1 MPRKLPPEYR
11 EMQLK
16 IEAEARAFGLD
27 MFETS
32 YEMLD
37 YDEINMV
44 ASYMGFP
51 VRYPHWKWGM
61 EYERMSKSY
70 EYGLHKI
77 YEMVINNDPC
87 YAYLL
92 ESNAVVDQ
100 KLVMCHVCGHNDF
113 FKNNFTF
120 QHTNRKMIDEM
131 ANHAT
136 RIRRYIDWFGVDV
149 VESFVDQ
156 CLSIDN
162 LIDVDSPY
170 IMRKRKEPEATDE
183 STEPMDRKRA
193 LGLLPTNREYMER
206 YINPDAFVASQKKK
220 LADEEKRE
228 KKFPSQPE
236 RDVMQFL
243 MEHAPLD
250 RWQADVMDMLR
261 EEAYYFA
268 PQGMTKI
275 MNEGWASYWHC
286 KLMTEKVMD
295 SSEVIDFADKNAGVM
310 ATSRQSL
317 NPYALGLALYRD
329 IEDRWNKGR
338 FGKEWNECDDMAE
351 RRRWDKQTGLG
362 REKIFQVRQI
372 YSDLTFIDEFF
383 TVDFCREQG
392 FFAYEYDKKK
402 RTFLVD
408 TREFEAVK
416 QKLLQQLTNFGQ
428 PIIAVVDG
436 NFENR
441 AELLLEHTHEGIDL
455 DVQYTN
461 ETLRNVAAIWSR
473 PVHLIT
479 QVESRK
485 VLYTCDG
492 KGSLT
497 EKTIS

>member
-1 MPRKLPPEYR
+1 
-11 EMQLK
+11 MQLK
-16 IEAEARAFGLD
+16 IEAEARALGLD

-61 EYERMSKSY
+61 EYERMSRSY

-149 VESFVDQ
+149 VESFVDK

-170 IMRKRKEPEATDE
+170 IMRKRKEAEAPPTD
-183 STEPMDRKRA
+183 EPMDKKRA

-220 LADEEKRE
+220 LEEEQKRE

-243 MEHAPLD
+243 MEHAPLE

-286 KLMTEKVMD
+286 KLMTEKVMAK
-295 SSEVIDFADKNAGVM
+295 SF
-310 ATSRQSL
+310 
-317 NPYALGLALYRD
+317 
-329 IEDRWNKGR
+329 
-338 FGKEWNECDDMAE
+338 
-351 RRRWDKQTGLG
+351 
-362 REKIFQVRQI
+362 
-372 YSDLTFIDEFF
+372 
-383 TVDFCREQG
+383 
-392 FFAYEYDKKK
+392 
-402 RTFLVD
+402 
-408 TREFEAVK
+408 
-416 QKLLQQLTNFGQ
+416 
-428 PIIAVVDG
+428 
-436 NFENR
+436 
-441 AELLLEHTHEGIDL
+441 
-455 DVQYTN
+455 
-461 ETLRNVAAIWSR
+461 
-473 PVHLIT
+473 
-479 QVESRK
+479 
-485 VLYTCDG
+485 
-492 KGSLT
+492 
-497 EKTIS
+497 

>member
-1 MPRKLPPEYR
+1 MPKKLSPEYR
-11 EMQLK
+11 DMQQR
-16 IEAEARAFGLD
+16 IEEVAKSMGLD
-27 MFETS
+27 MFDTF

-92 ESNAVVDQ
+92 ESNAPVDQ

-149 VESFVDQ
+149 VESFVDR

-170 IMRKRKEPEATDE
+170 IVRKRKEAEAET
-183 STEPMDRKRA
+183 SEPPDRKRE
-193 LGLLPTNREYMER
+193 LGLLPNTKEYMER
-206 YINPDAFVASQKKK
+206 YINPDAFVASQRKK
-220 LADEEKRE
+220 LEDEAKRQ
-228 KKFPSQPE
+228 KKFPAEPE
-236 RDVMQFL
+236 RDVMRFL
-243 MEHAPLD
+243 MEHAPLE
-250 RWQADVMDMLR
+250 RWQVDVMDMLR

-295 SSEVIDFADKNAGVM
+295 SSEVIDFADKNSGVM
-310 ATSRQSL
+310 STSRQQL

-329 IEDRWNKGR
+329 IEDRWNRGR

-351 RRRWDKQTGLG
+351 RRRWDKQTGQG
-362 REKIFQVRQI
+362 RDKIFQVRQI
-372 YSDLTFIDEFF
+372 YSDVTFLDEFF

-392 FFAYEYDKKK
+392 FFAYEYDRKK
-402 RTFLVD
+402 RTFLID
-408 TREFEAVK
+408 TREFETVK
-416 QKLLQQLTNFGQ
+416 KKLLQQLTNFGQ
-428 PIIAVVDG
+428 PLIAVLDA

-441 AELLLEHTHEGIDL
+441 AELLLEHTHEGVDL
-455 DVQYTN
+455 DGQYTH
-461 ETLRNVAAIWSR
+461 ETLRNVQAIWTR

-479 QVESRK
+479 RVDERK
-485 VLYTCDG
+485 VLYSCDG
-492 KGSLT
+492 NGLT

>member
-1 MPRKLPPEYR
+1 MPKRLPPELAD
-11 EMQLK
+11 MQRLVEGHAK
-16 IEAEARAFGLD
+16 DMGLD

-32 YEMLD
+32 YEVLD

-92 ESNAVVDQ
+92 ESNALVDQ
-100 KLVMCHVCGHNDF
+100 KLVMCHVSGHNDF

-136 RIRRYIDWFGVDV
+136 RIRRYIDWFGVET
-149 VESFVDQ
+149 VEAFVDK

-162 LIDVDSPY
+162 LIDIDAPY
-170 IMRKRKEPEATDE
+170 IKRKGKAVETD
-183 STEPMDRKRA
+183 PDGAPDRKRD
-193 LGLLPTNREYMER
+193 LGLLPTNREYMEH
-206 YINPDAFVASQKKK
+206 YINPVAFVEAQKKK
-220 LADEEKRE
+220 RDDDEKRE
-228 KKFPSQPE
+228 KMFPLQPE

-243 MEHAPLD
+243 MENAPLE
-250 RWQADVMDMLR
+250 RWQVDVMDMLR

-286 KLMTEKVMD
+286 KLMTERVMD
-295 SSEVIDFADKNAGVM
+295 SSEVIDFADKHSGVM
-310 ATSRQSL
+310 ATSRQQM

-338 FGKEWNECDDMAE
+338 FGKEWTECDDMAE
-351 RRRWDKQTGLG
+351 RRRWDKQTGQG

-372 YSDLTFIDEFF
+372 YSDVTFLDEFF
-383 TVDFCREQG
+383 TVDFCRQYG

-402 RTFLVD
+402 RAFLID
-408 TREFEAVK
+408 TREFSAVK
-416 QKLLQQLTNFGQ
+416 NKMLQQLTNFGQ
-428 PIIAVVDG
+428 PMISVVNANHD
-436 NFENR
+436 NR
-441 AELLLEHTHEGIDL
+441 GELLLEHAHEGVDL
-455 DVQYTN
+455 DPQYAN
-461 ETLRNVAAIWSR
+461 ETLQNVKAIWTR
-473 PVHLIT
+473 PVHLLTKIEARN
-479 QVESRK
+479 VILSVDE
-485 VLYTCDG
+485 
-492 KGSLT
+492 KGFS
-497 EKTIS
+497 ENTIG

>member
-1 MPRKLPPEYR
+1 MPKKLSPQYL
-11 EMQLK
+11 EMQQR
-16 IEAEARAFGLD
+16 IESTAKGMGLD
-27 MFETS
+27 MFDTF

-92 ESNAVVDQ
+92 ESNAPVDQ

-149 VESFVDQ
+149 VEAFVDR

-170 IMRKRKEPEATDE
+170 ITRKRKAVESGETSEPL
-183 STEPMDRKRA
+183 DRKRE
-193 LGLLPTNREYMER
+193 LGLLPNTKEYMER
-206 YINPDAFVASQKKK
+206 YINPDSFVASQKKK
-220 LADEEKRE
+220 LEDEANRQ
-228 KKFPSQPE
+228 KKFPGEPE
-236 RDVMQFL
+236 RDVMRFL
-243 MEHAPLD
+243 MEHAPLE
-250 RWQADVMDMLR
+250 RWQVDVMDMMR

-310 ATSRQSL
+310 STSRQQL

-329 IEDRWNKGR
+329 IEDRWNRGR
-338 FGKEWNECDDMAE
+338 YGKEWNECDDMAE
-351 RRRWDKQTGLG
+351 RRLWDKQSGLG

-372 YSDLTFIDEFF
+372 YSDVTFLDEFF

-392 FFAYEYDKKK
+392 FFAYEYDRKK
-402 RTFLVD
+402 RSFLID

-416 QKLLQQLTNFGQ
+416 KKLLQQLTNFGQ
-428 PIIAVVDG
+428 PLIAVLDA

-441 AELLLEHTHEGIDL
+441 AELLLEHTHEGVDL
-455 DVQYTN
+455 DAQYTH
-461 ETLRNVAAIWSR
+461 ETLRNVQAIWSR
-473 PVHLIT
+473 PVHLMT
-479 QVESRK
+479 KVDERK
-485 VLYTCDG
+485 VLYSCDASG
-492 KGSLT
+492 LT

>member
-1 MPRKLPPEYR
+1 MPKKLPPEYVD
-11 EMQLK
+11 MQQK
-16 IEAEARAFGLD
+16 VEAEAKAMGLN
-27 MFETS
+27 MFDAY

-92 ESNAVVDQ
+92 ESNAPVDQ

-149 VESFVDQ
+149 VEAFVDR

-170 IMRKRKEPEATDE
+170 IMRKRKEAELSE
-183 STEPMDRKRA
+183 SSEPPDRRKE
-193 LGLLPTNREYMER
+193 LGLLPTDREYMER
-206 YINPDAFVASQKKK
+206 YINPVEFVQAQK
-220 LADEEKRE
+220 EKREAELQRE
-228 KKFPSQPE
+228 KKFPVHPE

-243 MEHAPLD
+243 MEHAPLE
-250 RWQADVMDMLR
+250 RWQVDVMDMLR

-329 IEDRWNKGR
+329 IEDRWNRGR

-351 RRRWDKQTGLG
+351 RRRWDKQTGAG
-362 REKIFQVRQI
+362 RDKIFQVRQI
-372 YSDLTFIDEFF
+372 YSDVTFIDEFF

-392 FFAYEYDKKK
+392 FFAYEYDRKR
-402 RTFLVD
+402 RTFLID

-428 PIIAVVDG
+428 PLIAVIDA

-441 AELLLEHTHEGIDL
+441 GELLLEHTHEGVDL
-455 DVQYTN
+455 DAQYTH
-461 ETLRNVAAIWSR
+461 ETLKNVQAIWSR
-473 PVHLIT
+473 PVHLMT
-479 QVESRK
+479 TLDERK
-485 VLYTCDG
+485 VIFSCDD
-492 KGSLT
+492 KGLT
-497 EKTIS
+497 EKTVG